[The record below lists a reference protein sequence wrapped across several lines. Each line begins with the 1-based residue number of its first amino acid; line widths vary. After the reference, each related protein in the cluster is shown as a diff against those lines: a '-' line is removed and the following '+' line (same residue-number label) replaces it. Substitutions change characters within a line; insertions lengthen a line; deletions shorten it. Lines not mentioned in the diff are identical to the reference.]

1 MCPVLTSRNAA
12 DQVGKVDQ
20 VDQVGQVGQV
30 DQVDQVAQV
39 DQVNQDVEADQVE
52 GEGAQVGPTLG
63 QTCRTEII
71 HCTGFASYL

>member
-20 VDQVGQVGQV
+20 VDQVGQV
-30 DQVDQVAQV
+30 DQVAQV

-52 GEGAQVGPTLG
+52 GEGAQFGPTLD
-63 QTCRTEII
+63 QTCRAEIL
-71 HCTGFASYL
+71 HCTGVASYL